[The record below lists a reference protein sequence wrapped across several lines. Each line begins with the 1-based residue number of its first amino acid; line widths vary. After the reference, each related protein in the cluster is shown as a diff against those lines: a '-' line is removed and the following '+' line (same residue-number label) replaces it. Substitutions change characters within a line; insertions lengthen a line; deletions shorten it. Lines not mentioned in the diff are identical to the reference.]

1 MDSSLPVAVLRFQLH
16 NPGRKSVKASVCGS
30 IPAFMVA
37 DDSGKQPPPY
47 INRNISRDNGKVRGV
62 FMQPKGGNQKAE
74 CYGTV
79 TLATTE
85 VKNIYTGSRGGT
97 GCGARHC
104 WISGMTF
111 PSPVGMLYE
120 NQVKNGLRCAS
131 DVRAC
136 YDGKKT

>member
-16 NPGRKSVKASVCGS
+16 NPGSKSVKASVCGS

-85 VKNIYTGSRGGT
+85 VKNIYYRIAWRNRVWGSALLDFWNDFSAAG
-97 GCGARHC
+97 RHALRE
-104 WISGMTF
+104 SGEKR
-111 PSPVGMLYE
+111 PALH
-120 NQVKNGLRCAS
+120 K
-131 DVRAC
+131 
-136 YDGKKT
+136 